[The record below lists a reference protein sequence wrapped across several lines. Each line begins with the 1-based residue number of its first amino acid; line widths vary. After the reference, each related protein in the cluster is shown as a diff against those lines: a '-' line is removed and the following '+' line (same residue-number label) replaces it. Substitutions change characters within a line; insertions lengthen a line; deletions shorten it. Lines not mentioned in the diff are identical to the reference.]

1 MQTGIPR
8 CDHFYLSMLSPLLLH
23 FVYNFLFG
31 FILVF
36 QDIFPEKVACEL
48 NGLATGYMTVRVEA
62 FCESSDAI
70 VIYLILYGLMI
81 ITGTGESF
89 TTLLATLP
97 KIVSS
102 ISLRP

>member
-1 MQTGIPR
+1 MQPVIPR

-48 NGLATGYMTVRVEA
+48 NGLTTG
-62 FCESSDAI
+62 
-70 VIYLILYGLMI
+70 
-81 ITGTGESF
+81 
-89 TTLLATLP
+89 
-97 KIVSS
+97 
-102 ISLRP
+102 